1 MKTKY
6 LNIAFAV
13 VVLLGATSCQKF
25 FEDKIASPND
35 PSQVSPDL
43 LLTNVQVATFAGF
56 AGQLAR
62 QSGIMTQHIA
72 GTSAGSQTVEIA
84 NYVITELTNG
94 NEWDALYTGAMA
106 NSRIIIDDHGAEN
119 PYYRGMA
126 RVLKVLNAHTASDL
140 WGDVPFSQA
149 GSGLSGDL
157 NPGYDTQED
166 LYNDSNP
173 GSFFAELDAAIAD
186 LSTAPGDNA
195 RLPAGDDLIYG
206 GDVAKWITLAHSLK
220 ARLYNH
226 LSEDDAA
233 GSATKALASLANAI
247 ADPADNAYM
256 AFGSAGNEQNQ
267 WFAYNLQRGDYIKM
281 GEFFVDTLNGM
292 SDPRLP
298 FFAAT
303 APNGSYVGTP
313 KDDVDSIATS
323 NIGTYLNSLTAMI
336 PLCSYVE
343 MKFIEAEANF
353 RGGQTGPAATAFND
367 AVKASILAVTG
378 AADPAYEAT
387 YASETGGSITLEKI
401 MTQKYIAMF
410 GQIESYTDYRRTGFP
425 SGVTYN
431 PNSNL
436 TTVPLR
442 LIYPQTERLYNSNFV
457 GTKELTDPV
466 WWDQ

>member
-6 LNIAFAV
+6 LNIVLAV
-13 VVLLGATSCQKF
+13 VILFGATSCEQF
-25 FEDKIASPND
+25 FEDKIASPNN
-35 PSQVSPDL
+35 PSQVSPNL
-43 LLTNVQVATFAGF
+43 LLTNVQVATFASF

-72 GTSAGSQTVEIA
+72 GTSAGSQTVEVA

-94 NEWDALYTGAMA
+94 NEWNAIYTGAIT
-106 NSRIIIDDHGAEN
+106 NSRIIIDEHGAEN
-119 PYYRGMA
+119 PYYRGIA
-126 RVLKVLNAHTASDL
+126 RILKVLNAHTASDL

-149 GSGLSGDL
+149 ASGLSGDL
-157 NPGYDTQED
+157 NPAYDAQED
-166 LYNDSNP
+166 LYDENNP
-173 GSFFAELDAAIAD
+173 SGFFAELDAAIAD
-186 LSTAPGDNA
+186 LSVAPADNA
-195 RLPAGDDLIYG
+195 RLPGSDDLIYG
-206 GDVAKWITLAHSLK
+206 GDVSRWITLAHSLK

-226 LSEDDAA
+226 LSEADGAT
-233 GSATKALASLANAI
+233 SATKALASLANAI
-247 ADPADNAYM
+247 GDPADNAYM

-267 WFAYNLQRGDYIKM
+267 WYAYNLQRGDYLKM
-281 GEFFVDTLNGM
+281 GEFFVEALKATN
-292 SDPRLP
+292 DPRLS

-303 APNGSYVGTP
+303 APNGDYVGTP
-313 KDDVDSIATS
+313 KNDVDSIATS
-323 NIGTYLNSLTAMI
+323 NIGPYLNSLTAMI
-336 PLCSYVE
+336 PLCSFVE
-343 MKFIEAEANF
+343 MEFIKAEASL
-353 RGGQTGPAATAFND
+353 RSGQSGPAATAFND
-367 AVKASILAVTG
+367 AVKASILDVTG
-378 AADPAYEAT
+378 ASDPAYEAT
-387 YASETGGSITLEKI
+387 YASETGSSITLEKI

-457 GTKELTDPV
+457 GTKTLTDPV